1 MPVLR
6 LVLAM
11 AAVAPIGCGEMA
23 RPGSE
28 YAAGEAAESLAV
40 GMAPAA
46 SPSTEAPWSQDQ
58 IPADAVA
65 PAPEAPPERKII
77 YNAQVDLAV
86 EDFEAASA
94 RLVELV
100 ESTGGYLADSEVLG
114 SPRSPRSGTWKVRVP
129 VERFDGFLDDL
140 AGLGELRR
148 RKMDSREVS
157 EEYYD
162 LDARLRNKR
171 REEQRLVELLDEQS
185 GGLEHVLNV
194 EKELSRV
201 REEIERFQGRL
212 RLLTDLT
219 TLSTV
224 TVTLEELRDY
234 APPTAPSFGT
244 RIARTFAASAG
255 SLREFGEGIVLAAVA
270 VALWL
275 PLLLAGAGLIW
286 WAVRRAMKAR
296 ERRRA

>member
-6 LVLAM
+6 LLVLAM
-11 AAVAPIGCGEMA
+11 AAVAPIGCGEMS
-23 RPGSE
+23 PSGS
-28 YAAGEAAESLAV
+28 YEAARDVTESLAV
-40 GMAPAA
+40 GAVPEVPAA
-46 SPSTEAPWSQDQ
+46 DRQSFTRAQDQ
-58 IPADAVA
+58 IPDEATAA
-65 PAPEAPPERKII
+65 APEAPPERKII

-86 EDFEAASA
+86 EDFEAASV

-100 ESTGGYLADSEVLG
+100 ESTGGYLADSEVRG
-114 SPRSPRSGTWKVRVP
+114 SPRAPRSGTWTVRVP

-171 REEQRLVELLDEQS
+171 REEQRLVELLDEKS

-244 RIARTFAASAG
+244 RIAGPSPPRPARSASSARGSSWRRWPWRSGCRCCWPDSRSSGCSAAG
-255 SLREFGEGIVLAAVA
+255 
-270 VALWL
+270 
-275 PLLLAGAGLIW
+275 P
-286 WAVRRAMKAR
+286 
-296 ERRRA
+296 